1 MLYGTNMTPAGAVPG
16 VHATA
21 SLALMGPL
29 LLATTQYTVTADPPS
44 SSQGSHDSVKVA
56 VARSHANN
64 YTQLTTSRKQSGE
77 GGV

>member
-1 MLYGTNMTPAGAVPG
+1 MLYGTNMIPAGAVPG
-16 VHATA
+16 VHAAA

-64 YTQLTTSRKQSGE
+64 YT
-77 GGV
+77 